1 MNFSSKPRIYAFIAV
16 VLVLLSAGLIGVYK
30 SNSII
35 EEKLAEIMATSRQRA
50 MAFEAI
56 SLLSKSNIEGDGHA
70 IDTLERKDIQLVIG
84 KMEALQKALVNGD
97 DLYQIPFTKSQELT
111 EKILKT
117 SPLLISSYDRLTA
130 MLHLN
135 GVWSTSD
142 ANIGTFWCLF
152 YIDQAIECSLV
163 KHRKGL

>member
-1 MNFSSKPRIYAFIAV
+1 MSFSGILCIFVSTHDALSYQFMNFSSKPRIYAFIAV

-30 SNSII
+30 SNSIT

-56 SLLSKSNIEGDGHA
+56 SLLSKSNIKGDGHA

-117 SPLLISSYDRLTA
+117 SPLLIANYDRLTA

-135 GVWSTSD
+135 GV
-142 ANIGTFWCLF
+142 
-152 YIDQAIECSLV
+152 
-163 KHRKGL
+163 